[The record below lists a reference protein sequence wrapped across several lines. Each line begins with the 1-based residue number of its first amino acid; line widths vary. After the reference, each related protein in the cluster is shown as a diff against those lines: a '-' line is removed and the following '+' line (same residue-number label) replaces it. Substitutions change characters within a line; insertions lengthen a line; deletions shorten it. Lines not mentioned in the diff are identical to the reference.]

1 MSTTDKGTG
10 GAEGGAGGRGAGA
23 GGTSGGTA
31 AAGATMRQ
39 TAKAARRQAILDHA
53 KELFAASGFK
63 AVSIGEIGAGAG
75 ISGPAVYRHFG
86 SKEDIL
92 TELLVGISEYLHAG
106 GAEIAGLAGA
116 TAGGDGQGSGT
127 GQEAGGDAGRA
138 AGGAS
143 AEEAGPA
150 EVLRRLIDFHLAF
163 ALGEPELIRIQ
174 DRDLSSLPAEARA
187 SLRRLQRQYV
197 TLWVEALR
205 RHSPD
210 VSVDGATVTIHAVFG
225 MVNSTPYVARRIDT
239 AVVAE
244 RLRTAALAT
253 LGVDGPAA
261 PW

>member
-10 GAEGGAGGRGAGA
+10 GAEGVAGGRGVGA
-23 GGTSGGTA
+23 GGTSGSAA

-53 KELFAASGFK
+53 KALFAASGFK

-86 SKEDIL
+86 SKEEIL

-106 GAEIAGLAGA
+106 GAEIAAGRDA
-116 TAGGDGQGSGT
+116 PGDGGERGDGDAPGDGDAVTAGS
-127 GQEAGGDAGRA
+127 
-138 AGGAS
+138 
-143 AEEAGPA
+143 GPA
-150 EVLRRLIDFHLAF
+150 GTLRRLVDFHLAF

-174 DRDLSSLPAEARA
+174 DRDLSALPAEARS

-197 TLWVEALR
+197 SLWVAALR
-205 RHSPD
+205 RHAPELSED
-210 VSVDGATVTIHAVFG
+210 AATVTIHAVFG

>member
-1 MSTTDKGTG
+1 MGMVDKRTGDAGT
-10 GAEGGAGGRGAGA
+10 A
-23 GGTSGGTA
+23 GGTNAAGAERVSGPGA
-31 AAGATMRQ
+31 AEAERAGRPAGATMRQ
-39 TAKAARRQAILDHA
+39 TAKARRRQAILDHS
-53 KELFAASGFK
+53 KRLFAASGFR
-63 AVSIGEIGAGAG
+63 AVSIEEIGAGAG

-86 SKEDIL
+86 SKEEIL

-106 GAEIAGLAGA
+106 GAEIAAGRDA
-116 TAGGDGQGSGT
+116 PGDEGERGDGDAPGDGDAVTAGS
-127 GQEAGGDAGRA
+127 
-138 AGGAS
+138 
-143 AEEAGPA
+143 GPA
-150 EVLRRLIDFHLAF
+150 GTLRRLVDFHLAF

-174 DRDLSSLPAEARA
+174 DRDLSALPAEARS

-197 TLWVEALR
+197 SLWVAALR
-205 RHSPD
+205 RHAPELSED
-210 VSVDGATVTIHAVFG
+210 AATVTIHAVFG